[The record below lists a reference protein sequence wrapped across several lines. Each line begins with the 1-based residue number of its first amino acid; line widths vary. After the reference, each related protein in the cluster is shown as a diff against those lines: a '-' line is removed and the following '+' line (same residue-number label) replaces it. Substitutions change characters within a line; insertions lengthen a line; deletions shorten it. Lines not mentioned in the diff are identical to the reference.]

1 MSETL
6 LFSLCT
12 LFLLLIFTVILF
24 FSRALQFTRD
34 KQIETLQQFA
44 AHQQDQ
50 FSKLQDFILRQQDHS
65 QLRQDQQQGELRN
78 ELNAQLARQNEHLHR
93 EIHHLSAITERRLL
107 DISAHVGERL
117 EYSFHQQ
124 DHTVKDIIERLAKID
139 EAQKRLDQLAG
150 DVGSLK
156 DILQDKKSRGAFGET
171 QLHILIDNLIPA
183 QYVSYQHTLPNAKRP
198 DCLLHLP
205 PPTGN
210 IAIDAKFP
218 LESYRKLSQGAQYA
232 TQFAKD
238 VKKHI
243 DDIAEKYICPP
254 HTAEGAI
261 LFIPAEAI
269 FAELHANHAEVVE
282 YAHYR
287 NVWLSSPSTLAAILT
302 TAKAVLKDDATRR
315 QAHLL
320 REQLYLLHQEFS
332 LFQHRMDALA
342 RHIGQAQQDVS
353 DIHRS
358 AKSISQRFQ
367 HLDEHRGEEIQKDNS

>member
-1 MSETL
+1 MTDTL
-6 LFSLCT
+6 LFTAFALCISL
-12 LFLLLIFTVILF
+12 ISAAMIYI
-24 FSRALQFTRD
+24 SRALHSNRD

-44 AHQQDQ
+44 AHQQNQ
-50 FSKLQDFILRQQDHS
+50 FGKLQDFILRQQEHG
-65 QLRQDQQQGELRN
+65 QLLQSQQQGALRN

-93 EIHHLSAITERRLL
+93 EIHHLSAITEKRLL

-117 EYSFHQQ
+117 EQGFHQQ

-156 DILQDKKSRGAFGET
+156 DVLQDKKSRGAFGES
-171 QLHILIDNLIPA
+171 QLHLLIDNLIPA
-183 QYVSYQHTLPNAKRP
+183 QYVSYQHTLPNGKRP

-205 PPTGN
+205 PPTGDLV
-210 IAIDAKFP
+210 IDAKFP
-218 LESYRKLSQGAQYA
+218 LESYRKIAQAPQYA
-232 TQFAKD
+232 VQLAKD

-243 DDIAEKYICPP
+243 DDIADKYICPP
-254 HTAEGAI
+254 HTADGAI

-269 FAELHANHAEVVE
+269 FAELHANYPDIID
-282 YAHYR
+282 YAQHR
-287 NVWLSSPSTLAAILT
+287 NVWLTSPTTLAAVLT

-320 REQLYLLHQEFS
+320 REQLYLLRQDFVQFQE
-332 LFQHRMDALA
+332 RMNALA
-342 RHIGQAQQDVS
+342 RHIGQAQQDVN

-358 AKSISQRFQ
+358 AQSISEKFHQ
-367 HLDEHRGEEIQKDNS
+367 LDEYRGESPH